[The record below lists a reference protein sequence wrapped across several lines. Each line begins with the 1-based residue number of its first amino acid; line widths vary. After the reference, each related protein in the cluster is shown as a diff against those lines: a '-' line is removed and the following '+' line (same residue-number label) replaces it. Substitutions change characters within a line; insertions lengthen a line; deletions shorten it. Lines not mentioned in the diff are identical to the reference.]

1 MTREVQRPFRR
12 PRPKAIAN
20 AATCACLFAVA
31 GTVSAQAQSETQLQT
46 VVITA
51 SNRAQPIAD
60 VQAAVQVISQPEL
73 QRYAGTSLTEALM
86 LAAGVDAR
94 PNGAN
99 STLAIRGIITNAG
112 SPVLVLVDGLKRT
125 AKYAGTNLNLIA
137 LEDVERIEVVRG
149 PMSALYGA
157 DATGGVVNI
166 ITKPVGTARE
176 GSGSVRATLGQTRG
190 GQRETATAGATLNFG
205 LAGAKHRVSVE
216 QRDRGLFRYDPNAV
230 TADLSEIDQTFASYS
245 GELAFTP
252 DHHLGWTAE
261 YMKQRDTSPG
271 LLAAAP
277 PTRPTATPFEGVE
290 EERRTFHALRWRG
303 ALGPGQL
310 SADVSTGRSV
320 GSTTRSFPT
329 IETTDYRQQ
338 QAQLRYALD
347 VGSHA
352 VLVGAGR
359 TVDDLAIS
367 ITSQRTERSND
378 HVLVQD
384 EWRIG
389 AGFKLLAGLRHDRFN
404 DFGSVNTPRVALSW
418 TQGPWTVRLGHGE
431 AFRAPSVLEQ
441 YSRFFRGRFLIVGD
455 PNLKP
460 EENVTDEI
468 ALAWNGRQGSAEL
481 TVFDSRVDN
490 LIQAVTRPR
499 EPSDPAS
506 VTSRS
511 QYANVAKARIK
522 GAELQGRWRLT
533 ESFTAQWGVD
543 FLDATDATTG
553 ARLTQRARWLGRLG
567 ARYDFGPVAAEVRT
581 RQYRGYWNADPA
593 IRGSAPFATS
603 YGTVDLRLDW
613 KAAPGLTLAA
623 GIDNLGDRRQPAN
636 WSNTGATMDPP
647 ARFFYLSGRYL
658 F

>member
-1 MTREVQRPFRR
+1 MNSKHHVLLLATTFG
-12 PRPKAIAN
+12 I
-20 AATCACLFAVA
+20 AATCW
-31 GTVSAQAQSETQLQT
+31 AQGEAPQQT
-46 VVITA
+46 VVVTA

-60 VQAAVQVISQPEL
+60 VQAAVQVISPQEL
-73 QRYAGTSLTEALM
+73 RRYAGTSLTEALM

-112 SPVLVLVDGLKRT
+112 SPVLLLVDGLRRT

-137 LEDVERIEVVRG
+137 LEDVERIEIVRG

-166 ITKPVGTARE
+166 ITKAVATARE
-176 GSGSVRATLGQTRG
+176 GSGSIRATLGQVRG
-190 GQRETATAGATLNFG
+190 GQRETAIGGGTLNFG

-216 QRDRGLFRYDPNAV
+216 QRDRRLFRYNPNA
-230 TADLSEIDQTFASYS
+230 TLADLADIDQTFASYGGAIS
-245 GELAFTP
+245 FSP

-277 PTRPTATPFEGVE
+277 PARPTATAFEGYE
-290 EERRTFHALRWRG
+290 NERRTFHALRWRG
-303 ALGPGQL
+303 ALGLGQL
-310 SADVSTGRSV
+310 SADASTGRSL
-320 GSTTRSFPT
+320 GATTRSFPI

-338 QAQLRYALD
+338 QAQARYALD
-347 VGSHA
+347 LGAHS

-378 HVLVQD
+378 HLLLQD

-389 AGFKLLAGLRHDRFN
+389 RGFKLLAGLRHDRFS

-418 TQGPWTVRLGHGE
+418 TEGPWTLRLGHGE

-441 YSRFFRGRFLIVGD
+441 YSRFFRGRFLVIGNPD
-455 PNLKP
+455 LKP
-460 EENVTDEI
+460 EENRTDEI
-468 ALAWNGRQGSAEL
+468 AVSWHGGPGSAEL
-481 TVFDSRVDN
+481 TLFDSRIDN
-490 LIQAVTRPR
+490 LIQPVTRPR
-499 EPSDPAS
+499 QPSDPAN
-506 VTSRS
+506 VTARS
-511 QYANVAKARIK
+511 QWTNIAKARIK
-522 GAELQGRWRLT
+522 GAELQGRWRVT
-533 ESFTAQWGVD
+533 ESLIAQWGVD
-543 FLDATDATTG
+543 YLDATDASSG
-553 ARLTQRARWLGRLG
+553 VRLTQRARWAGRFG
-567 ARYDFGPVAAEVRT
+567 ARYDVGPWAVDVRT
-581 RQYRGYWNADPA
+581 RQYRNYWNADPA

-603 YGTVDLRLDW
+603 YGTVDLRLERQL
-613 KAAPGLTLAA
+613 APGLTVAA
-623 GIDNLGDRRQPAN
+623 GVDNATDRRQPVN

>member
-1 MTREVQRPFRR
+1 MNTRLLYRAPL
-12 PRPKAIAN
+12 PL
-20 AATCACLFAVA
+20 ATMAL
-31 GTVSAQAQSETQLQT
+31 SALLSGLALQTQAQTPAPT

-51 SNRAQPIAD
+51 STRAQPIAD
-60 VQAAVQVISQPEL
+60 VQAAVQVISQQEL
-73 QRYAGTSLTEALM
+73 QRFAGTSLTEALM

-166 ITKPVGTARE
+166 ITKPVGTARD
-176 GSGSVRATLGQTRG
+176 GSGSVRATMGQTRG
-190 GQRETATAGATLNFG
+190 GQRETVTGGATLNFR
-205 LAGAKHRVSVE
+205 LAGARHRVSVE
-216 QRDRGLFRYDPNAV
+216 QRERGLFRYDPASV
-230 TADLSEIDQTFASYS
+230 TADLGDIDQTFASYS
-245 GELAFTP
+245 GEFAFTP
-252 DHHLGWTAE
+252 DHHLGWTSE
-261 YMKQRDTSPG
+261 YLKQRDTSPG

-290 EERRTFHALRWRG
+290 DERRSFHALRWRG
-303 ALGPGQL
+303 AAGPGQL
-310 SADVSTGRSV
+310 SADLSSGRSV

-338 QAQLRYALD
+338 QAQARYALEL
-347 VGSHA
+347 GAHA
-352 VLVGAGR
+352 LLVGAGR

-367 ITSQRTERSND
+367 ITSQRTERTND
-378 HVLVQD
+378 HLLLQD
-384 EWRIG
+384 EWRLG
-389 AGFKLLAGLRHDRFN
+389 AGFKLLAGLRHDRFS
-404 DFGSVNTPRVALSW
+404 DVGSVNTPRLALSW
-418 TQGPWTVRLGHGE
+418 TQGAWTVRLGHGE

-455 PNLKP
+455 PALKP
-460 EENVTDEI
+460 EENVTDEL
-468 ALAWNGRQGSAEL
+468 ALAWHGRAGSAEL
-481 TVFDSRVDN
+481 TLFDSRVDN

-506 VTSRS
+506 VTQRS
-511 QYANVAKARIK
+511 QYANVARARIK
-522 GAELQGRWRLT
+522 GAELQGRWQLT
-533 ESFTAQWGVD
+533 PALAAQWGLD
-543 FLDATDATTG
+543 FLDATDATNG
-553 ARLTQRARWLGRLG
+553 SRLTQRARWLARLG
-567 ARYDFGPVAAEVRT
+567 ARYTVGPLAAELRT

-593 IRGSAPFATS
+593 LRGSAPFASS

-613 KAAPGLTLAA
+613 QAVAGLTLSA
-623 GIDNLGDRRQPAN
+623 GIDNLGDRRQPVN

-647 ARFFYLSGRYL
+647 ARFVYLSGRYV